1 MAIAPPVAA
10 ASATFTRPCGC
21 AAEPHAVAALH
32 AVRRWSP
39 AFASQAGDS
48 WELARV
54 ACPELYSCAG
64 FEGIARLAQK
74 HGAAALRALERANCF
89 GDGHKRGAYA
99 WLLVRE
105 ANLSARVALQAAWPA
120 AGEPFRPGNAAQL
133 HGLITE
139 AVAHGSADEA
149 WHVLRTLMLE
159 PATAGRA
166 RNATNLY
173 VYECLHG
180 LGHGMLLGRVRPEA
194 APRVCPAHR
203 RPFYAPT
210 VLSRGARV
218 SPTQLDGA
226 LAGCALGP
234 TAQLGSECAN
244 GVFMSYGVWSGH
256 GATVD
261 VCARSRWAAQCYA
274 RVLDAQT
281 RSDLGRRFG
290 DAPALAC
297 GGGAALADRACIYGV
312 TSLRFDMK
320 TYLPAMSRPAQEDGA
335 YDAYFRAEAAAAAAA
350 EAAAAHAWPA
360 VRVVADANACDEAA
374 PCVAPRKCALGA
386 APRAACAAG
395 GEIVRWCE
403 LFVAPS
409 AAPRELTPS
418 ERVRWLSCVAGAAS
432 YHALGAATV
441 RLDAAGG
448 RPLRLATRVCSQLAA
463 VAWQRN
469 ASLRLEA
476 AALCVDTMG
485 FDAVGTT
492 QRWGEYARLFPP
504 LLEA

>member
-1 MAIAPPVAA
+1 
-10 ASATFTRPCGC
+10 
-21 AAEPHAVAALH
+21 
-32 AVRRWSP
+32 
-39 AFASQAGDS
+39 
-48 WELARV
+48 
-54 ACPELYSCAG
+54 
-64 FEGIARLAQK
+64 
-74 HGAAALRALERANCF
+74 
-89 GDGHKRGAYA
+89 
-99 WLLVRE
+99 
-105 ANLSARVALQAAWPA
+105 
-120 AGEPFRPGNAAQL
+120 
-133 HGLITE
+133 
-139 AVAHGSADEA
+139 
-149 WHVLRTLMLE
+149 MLE

-194 APRVCPAHR
+194 ARACAR
-203 RPFYAPT
+203 RTAGPST
-210 VLSRGARV
+210 RRRSSRAARARV

-350 EAAAAHAWPA
+350 AARAWPA

-386 APRAACAAG
+386 APRAAAPPAARSSAG
-395 GEIVRWCE
+395 AK